1 MNFHGR
7 WVAIPVLGAHP
18 FLDAPPQWGRG
29 SLPWWPTCRSRPKEG
44 PKVDGTTGSERVLA
58 HIHTV
63 ERAMSGRLHGGDLKL
78 MSWFVD
84 RMQAAA
90 EADSRTLDAYAAEG
104 LDPVK
109 AFRVAPPKTPA
120 KFYVCETKPLRRL
133 SDAGWLVGTLFGR
146 QTLYALS
153 VGDRPP
159 PECR

>member
-1 MNFHGR
+1 M
-7 WVAIPVLGAHP
+7 
-18 FLDAPPQWGRG
+18 
-29 SLPWWPTCRSRPKEG
+29 
-44 PKVDGTTGSERVLA
+44 DGTTGSERVLA

-84 RMQAAA
+84 RMKAAA

-120 KFYVCETKPLRRL
+120 KFYIYETKPLRRL
-133 SDAGWLVGTLFGR
+133 SDAGRLVGTAVCGW
-146 QTLYALS
+146 QLS
-153 VGDRPP
+153 GA
-159 PECR
+159 